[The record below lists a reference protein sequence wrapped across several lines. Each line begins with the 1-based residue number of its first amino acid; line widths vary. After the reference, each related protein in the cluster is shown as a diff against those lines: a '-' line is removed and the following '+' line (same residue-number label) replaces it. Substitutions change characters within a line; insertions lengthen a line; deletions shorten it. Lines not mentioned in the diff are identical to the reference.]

1 MLFVEESDLD
11 GSYINTGTS
20 EVIEEAYFDALG
32 TKLPLPDIDY
42 SAGYKPPIGIYYLF
56 WLSK

>member
-1 MLFVEESDLD
+1 MLFVVESDLD

-20 EVIEEAYFDALG
+20 DVIEEAYFDALG
-32 TKLPLPDIDY
+32 TRLPLPDIDY
-42 SAGYKPPIGIYYLF
+42 SADYKPPIGIYYLF

>member
-56 WLSK
+56 